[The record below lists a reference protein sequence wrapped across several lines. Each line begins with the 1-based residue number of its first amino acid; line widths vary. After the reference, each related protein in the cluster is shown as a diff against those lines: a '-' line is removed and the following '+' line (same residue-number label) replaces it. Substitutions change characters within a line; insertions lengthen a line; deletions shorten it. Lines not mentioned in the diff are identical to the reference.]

1 MSAPLLKVPLLLGN
15 AVCMYYGM
23 KPPRP
28 PPPPKE
34 LRNFDRPDF
43 LSATARLQFLGAA
56 VLRGTLS
63 GLAAAEAVFI
73 LAQRFPSPVSDA
85 VLPLLAPVAA
95 PSAIRLSI
103 TPVFL
108 AGSTLAIAGGLLR
121 LWCHR
126 TLGKY
131 FTWQVSVQDDHK
143 LITTGPY
150 SFVRHPSYFGALM
163 MLVGKTLSLLGP
175 GSYPAESGIM
185 GTWWGKG
192 VVGGMLGYWA
202 WVVLALLRRASKED
216 DVLSRRFGEQWRV
229 WSRKTKYRAIPFI
242 Y

>member
-1 MSAPLLKVPLLLGN
+1 MSAPPLKVPFLLAD

-43 LSATARLQFLGAA
+43 LSATAHVQLMGAA
-56 VLRGTLS
+56 LIRGTLS
-63 GLAAAEAVFI
+63 GLVVAEAVLI
-73 LAQRFPSPVSDA
+73 LAQRFPSPASHVI
-85 VLPLLAPVAA
+85 LPLLAPVI
-95 PSAIRLSI
+95 PPEAIRLDI
-103 TPVFL
+103 APVFL
-108 AGSTLAIAGGLLR
+108 VGLALTIAGGLLR
-121 LWCHR
+121 MWCHR
-126 TLGKY
+126 ALGKH

-150 SFVRHPSYFGALM
+150 SVVRHPSYLGAVF
-163 MLVGKTLSLLGP
+163 MLVGKTLSLLCP
-175 GSYPAESGIM
+175 GSYPVESGIM

-202 WVVLALLRRASKED
+202 LVVLALLRRAGKED

-229 WSRKTKYRAIPFI
+229 WSQKTKYKAVPFI